1 VSPDQ
6 GIRPAAAV
14 RGRECLVLFPA
25 RRRRLEALPVDMTSA
40 DLDEVAEE
48 DEDEE
53 DKRAGHTRRWVAT

>member
-1 VSPDQ
+1 M
-6 GIRPAAAV
+6 
-14 RGRECLVLFPA
+14 VLFPA